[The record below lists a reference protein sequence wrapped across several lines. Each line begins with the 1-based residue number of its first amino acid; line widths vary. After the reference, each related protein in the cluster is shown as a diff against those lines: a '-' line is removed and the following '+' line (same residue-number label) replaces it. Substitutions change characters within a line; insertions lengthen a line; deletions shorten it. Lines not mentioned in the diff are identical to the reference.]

1 MRMKRNVGLWIVA
14 MSLVITI
21 NLLSALCADS
31 VLTSVVSNAAVQG
44 KRTVV
49 IDAGHGGED
58 GGAVSCT
65 GESESM
71 INLEISERL
80 QDLMNFLGIPT
91 VMTRTGD
98 YSVYVKGKTL
108 SQKKVSDLNER
119 VRMVGEVNEPI
130 LISIHQNYFSD
141 SRYSGAQVFY
151 AKSENSILLASQLQ
165 RMLVSVINPGSNRKE
180 KAAQHIYL
188 LESVTCD
195 AVLIECGFLS
205 NPQEEILL
213 RDDVYQK
220 KLCCVIAAATC
231 DFMNASSSLS

>member
-1 MRMKRNVGLWIVA
+1 MRNIGVWIVTMA
-14 MSLVITI
+14 LVIAI
-21 NLLSALCADS
+21 NLLTALCADS
-31 VLTSVVSNAAVQG
+31 VITSIASNAAVLG

-65 GESESM
+65 GVAESM

-80 QDLMNFLGIPT
+80 RDLMNLLGIPT

-98 YSVYVKGKTL
+98 YSVYVEGKTL
-108 SQKKVSDLNER
+108 AEKKVSDLNER
-119 VRMVGEVNEPI
+119 VRMVREVNEPI
-130 LISIHQNYFSD
+130 LISIHQNFFSE

-151 AKSENSILLASQLQ
+151 AKTEESELLASQLQ
-165 RMLVSVINPGSNRKE
+165 QKLVSVINPGSNRRE

-205 NPQEEILL
+205 NPQEENQL
-213 RDDVYQK
+213 RDESYQK
-220 KLCCVIAAATC
+220 KLCCVIAVTAC
-231 DFMNASSSLS
+231 DFMNTSPPLA